1 MKKFAL
7 IGIAGFVAK
16 KHINCIKK
24 LDGQLVATL
33 DKHDNVGFIDNMFPD
48 CKFFKNENLFFKFVK
63 KNFIDY
69 VVICSPSYLHY
80 KHIRNTLISKS
91 NAIVEKPPVLN
102 FQSYLKIQKLEN
114 ITKKKC
120 YCIFQLRLDKNLI
133 KLKKDKSLKYKKNK
147 VLINYYTFRGDWY
160 FKSWKNNK
168 KESGGLLIN
177 IAIHF
182 FDILNW
188 IFNDFTKIKY
198 QTKTQSNAKGI
209 VEFKNAKINWFVSV
223 NKLQRYK
230 DTKLKYH
237 RIMKINDKVINFNKF
252 NDLHL
257 ENYKQILNGKFHISE
272 FENTIK
278 FLNLLK

>member
-1 MKKFAL
+1 M
-7 IGIAGFVAK
+7 
-16 KHINCIKK
+16 
-24 LDGQLVATL
+24 
-33 DKHDNVGFIDNMFPD
+33 
-48 CKFFKNENLFFKFVK
+48 
-63 KNFIDY
+63 
-69 VVICSPSYLHY
+69 
-80 KHIRNTLISKS
+80 
-91 NAIVEKPPVLN
+91 
-102 FQSYLKIQKLEN
+102 
-114 ITKKKC
+114 
-120 YCIFQLRLDKNLI
+120 I
-133 KLKKDKSLKYKKNK
+133 KLKKDKSLKYKKK

-188 IFNDFTKIKY
+188 IFIDFIKIKY